1 MCCYAPQRS
10 KEMRERAHPPNTFRF
25 CFMQQKSDITNS
37 GMRPPCA
44 AEHSAVN
51 RSVVGSSPTGG
62 VHTARKLS
70 VYGLFSLD
78 AKTFSKNKNFYIF
91 ETHFNFYYTDI

>member
-1 MCCYAPQRS
+1 
-10 KEMRERAHPPNTFRF
+10 
-25 CFMQQKSDITNS
+25 
-37 GMRPPCA
+37 MRPPCA

-62 VHTARKLS
+62 ALTARKLS
-70 VYGLFSLD
+70 VYGLFSILD

-91 ETHFNFYYTDI
+91 ETAFLHILLYVRIIGNKMSFEK